1 MKLEVVGTT
10 EWFLAVTA
18 GIVPTTPE
26 AEDFLRALED
36 ELSPRLRLSLTGG
49 GEEKRHLGVASVV
62 ETYKKVGSIAA
73 VAAEFGVARSTVRA
87 RIKKAEKMGVKSYA
101 R

>member
-1 MKLEVVGTT
+1 MKLEVVGTA

-36 ELSPRLRLSLTGG
+36 ELSPRLRLSLTAG
-49 GEEKRHLGVASVV
+49 GEEKKHIGVASVV
-62 ETYKKVGSIAA
+62 DVYRKVGGNVSYAA
-73 VAAEFGVARSTVRA
+73 KELGVARSTVRD
-87 RIKKAEKMGVKSYA
+87 RLKKAAGKQCL
-101 R
+101 

>member
-1 MKLEVVGTT
+1 VKLEVVGTA

-36 ELSPRLRLSLTGG
+36 ELSPRLRLSLTAG
-49 GEEKRHLGVASVV
+49 GEKKHIGVASVV
-62 ETYKKVGSIAA
+62 EAYKKVGGNVSYAA
-73 VAAEFGVARSTVRA
+73 KELGVARSTVRD
-87 RIKKAEKMGVKSYA
+87 RLKKAGKQCL
-101 R
+101 